1 MNTFNLKTEIPMWI
15 LVILPMIYLGMIWN
29 TLPEQVPIH
38 FNAKGEVDGMG
49 SKNMLIYLSLGMT
62 LGTYL
67 LMLLIPKIDPKNK
80 INQMGKK
87 FDTLRLLLVLFMSAL
102 ACLIIYTSANT
113 ATFTLNWVFIIIG
126 MLIAVLGNY
135 FQSIRPNYFVGI
147 RTPWTLENEKVWKKT
162 HRLAG
167 RIWMPVGV
175 LLCFL
180 PFVISGENYLPLFLI
195 IIGII
200 TIIPVVY
207 SYLEFKKEGQML
219 G

>member
-113 ATFTLNWVFIIIG
+113 ATFTINWVFIIIG